1 MRLKEG
7 SKSIKF
13 SMKDYTDKEVVFE
26 KFKGQK
32 VLLSFFRGAS
42 CPFCNLRINQL
53 IKRYTEFEKMNINII
68 TFFAATKEE
77 ISGYAGNQNAPFP
90 IIPDPLLEYYK
101 NYDVESSISG
111 MFKAMLK
118 PLSMFKEMTSGFFNM
133 KKFLIIH

>member
-53 IKRYTEFEKMNINII
+53 IKRYTEFEKMNINIMVLPVFEYI
-68 TFFAATKEE
+68 MF
-77 ISGYAGNQNAPFP
+77 
-90 IIPDPLLEYYK
+90 LLTQ
-101 NYDVESSISG
+101 NYDYANQRFSV
-111 MFKAMLK
+111 
-118 PLSMFKEMTSGFFNM
+118 
-133 KKFLIIH
+133 